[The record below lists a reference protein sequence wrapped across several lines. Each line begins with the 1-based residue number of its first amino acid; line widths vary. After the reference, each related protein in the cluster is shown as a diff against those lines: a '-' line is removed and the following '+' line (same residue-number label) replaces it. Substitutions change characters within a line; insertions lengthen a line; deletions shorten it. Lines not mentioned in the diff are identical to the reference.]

1 MGIGSINMLNNSE
14 KDPIHVAVEKGYLVI
29 YLFLLKLYYLYFSNP
44 VQLNLKFEVR
54 WCIDCKTKSSTI
66 SKIMFYKFQGHK

>member
-1 MGIGSINMLNNSE
+1 MEEQKKWALAVLICLTIVK
-14 KDPIHVAVEKGYLVI
+14 KDPIHVDVEKGYFVI

-54 WCIDCKTKSSTI
+54 
-66 SKIMFYKFQGHK
+66 